1 MCVNT
6 VSWWCWS
13 SILTVLVFGV
23 LVLLVVCVVH
33 YWIEW
38 VKCFK
43 VYTYDMKHK
52 AVRFSQLPNVKK
64 IFNLL
69 TRLFTFI
76 FFLLV

>member
-23 LVLLVVCVVH
+23 LVVCVVH